1 MFFYCEVK
9 YDIYLNVFVIVCVD
23 EMLIVGLNVLLLSSD
38 DIFVGNIFNIFI
50 FVGVSMVISNFFLI
64 VEFIL
69 NSD

>member
-1 MFFYCEVK
+1 MFFYGEVK